1 MSMDK
6 ISGSFHSAFGK
17 KERSSVMNKRLERE
31 FKVAIYLRLS
41 KDDGDLSLSENGKS
55 ESNSIHNQRELLLEY
70 LHKHPEM
77 KLYGEFKDDGYTG
90 TNFDRPEFQRML
102 DCIRRGEVNCV
113 LVKDLSRFGRDYIDC
128 GRYIEKTFPMLGVR
142 FISLNDGYDTAAKNG
157 SDHILVPFKNLIN
170 DSYSRDISIKVRTN
184 LEVKRR
190 QGTYTGNYAPYGYQK
205 DPKDKGHLIIDENAA
220 GVVRDIFKW
229 KMEGYSPSQIA
240 KKLETAGVLSPAE
253 YKKEM
258 GSRYATGFQTGKKA
272 AWSNVT
278 VGRILENEVYT
289 GILAQGKRTSPNYK
303 TKGLIYKDPSEWDR
317 AEGLHEPIISRPQFD
332 LVQHLL
338 KEDTRAGSHD
348 SPVSPYG
355 GRVFC
360 ADCQSPM
367 FRKTVNSGG
376 KRYIYYVCSANKL
389 DKTRCSKHSIRED
402 VLDAAVLA
410 TVQQQIEVILELEK
424 TLSQIDALAWET
436 SELGKIESGIHYQ
449 EQIIEK
455 NSALRLGLYEDLN
468 EGILTKEEFLSMKQE
483 VSQRI
488 EAAQQAIEQFME
500 DKNNIRHGMDQQQGW
515 LAQFRKF
522 QNVTEINRLVVVSLI
537 ERVNVYEGSEI
548 EVVFRQQDQV
558 NDIMRFLEGH
568 SQAVKEVG

>member
-1 MSMDK
+1 M
-6 ISGSFHSAFGK
+6 
-17 KERSSVMNKRLERE
+17 
-31 FKVAIYLRLS
+31 
-41 KDDGDLSLSENGKS
+41 
-55 ESNSIHNQRELLLEY
+55 
-70 LHKHPEM
+70 
-77 KLYGEFKDDGYTG
+77 
-90 TNFDRPEFQRML
+90 
-102 DCIRRGEVNCV
+102 
-113 LVKDLSRFGRDYIDC
+113 
-128 GRYIEKTFPMLGVR
+128 
-142 FISLNDGYDTAAKNG
+142 
-157 SDHILVPFKNLIN
+157 
-170 DSYSRDISIKVRTN
+170 
-184 LEVKRR
+184 
-190 QGTYTGNYAPYGYQK
+190 
-205 DPKDKGHLIIDENAA
+205 
-220 GVVRDIFKW
+220 
-229 KMEGYSPSQIA
+229 
-240 KKLETAGVLSPAE
+240 
-253 YKKEM
+253 
-258 GSRYATGFQTGKKA
+258 
-272 AWSNVT
+272 
-278 VGRILENEVYT
+278 YT